1 MLAQVML
8 WPNASAWNA
17 RIWMRVHNY
26 PFTWMSVGSNSKQ
39 CTSPLE
45 TSPLL
50 TPLGSELACYRE
62 VQREEEGLWA
72 QKIDGE
78 KSNKQEPRDNKHTT

>member
-1 MLAQVML
+1 ML
-8 WPNASAWNA
+8 WPNASAWIA

-62 VQREEEGLWA
+62 VEGGGEGIAGKENRRRKIQQTGA
-72 QKIDGE
+72 QG
-78 KSNKQEPRDNKHTT
+78 

>member
-1 MLAQVML
+1 ML

-39 CTSPLE
+39 CTSPLQ

-50 TPLGSELACYRE
+50 TPLGSELPCYRE
-62 VQREEEGLWA
+62 VEGEEEGL
-72 QKIDGE
+72 
-78 KSNKQEPRDNKHTT
+78 